1 MIKVNCICCGFN
13 ITLDDSY
20 DDYEGQVKCFTCSTL
35 LEVKLVEGMVKC
47 VRTPQAARSLE
58 DQGHV
63 RERHD
68 DIAPHQIMQY
78 GTDSSIPH

>member
-20 DDYEGQVKCFTCSTL
+20 DDYEGQVKCFTCSAL
-35 LEVKLVEGMVKC
+35 LEVKLVEGMVKS
-47 VRTPQAARSLE
+47 VKTPHAARSRE

-63 RERHD
+63 RERHEET
-68 DIAPHQIMQY
+68 AQHQIMQY
-78 GTDSSIPH
+78 GADSSIPH